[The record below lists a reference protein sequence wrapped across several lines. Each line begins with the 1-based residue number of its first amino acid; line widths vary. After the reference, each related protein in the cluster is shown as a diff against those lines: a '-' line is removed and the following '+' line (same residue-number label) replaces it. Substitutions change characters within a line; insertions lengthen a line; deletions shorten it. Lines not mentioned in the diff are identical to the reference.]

1 MEEDIQNGEGVSL
14 KQIMLL
20 IRANALIIALCL
32 LLGVAAGL
40 GYYFVAK
47 PSYTAT
53 QTFGITC
60 KDDEGNRHMS
70 TADLNTIIE
79 SCRQNTVIEEAN
91 RFYSPDGA
99 ISYAITVNHMNVAK
113 YDKEEASYFIYVSYT
128 DSNADVTR
136 AKLAALTEAVSTV
149 GAGLASDIISY
160 NVTINPA
167 TEHPDLVTKSNRT
180 TGLLLGILAG
190 AVLAFFAVLVR
201 HLADSAV
208 KTKEQ
213 LEQVT
218 GAKTFAVL
226 QDGEEEGA
234 RRLSDNVLFLTES
247 GEHKAI
253 EIASAFETDGAS
265 DAAAAL
271 AVRLGASGKRVL
283 VVDANFFRPCMHRLL
298 GVENTLGLSGYVAGR
313 VSSETAIAAA
323 PHDNVFLLPQG
334 ENADNPSAILI
345 SDKFRELLA
354 ESKEQYDVVLLD
366 VSPVL
371 QSSEY
376 LHVSPLSDAAIFFAA
391 HGAVKKAHAAEAVAE
406 LKRSGAKVAG
416 AVFTRYN
423 AKIGRS
429 VGYKGDTFYAEY
441 DPK

>member
-53 QTFGITC
+53 QALSITC
-60 KDDEGNRHMS
+60 KDDEGVSRMS
-70 TADLNTIIE
+70 TAYLNTIVE

-91 RFYSPDGA
+91 RLYSPDG
-99 ISYAITVNHMNVAK
+99 SVSRAITTNRVNVT
-113 YDKEEASYFIYVSYT
+113 YDDERVSYYIYISYT
-128 DSNADVTR
+128 DNDADIVR

-149 GAGLASDIISY
+149 GADLASDVITY
-160 NVTINPA
+160 NVTVNPA

-226 QDGEEEGA
+226 QDGAEEGA

-247 GEHKAI
+247 GEHKSI

-323 PHDNVFLLPQG
+323 PHENVFLLPQG

-354 ESKEQYDVVLLD
+354 EAKEQYDVVLLD